1 MIDIKIEGIKYQL
14 PKLSEVSISRFVDY
28 LEFIDDYEPEEENKD
43 LVVWL
48 NYYTKHV
55 AFWTGAEEKLIRK
68 CKAEDIAGVYA
79 VHQNY
84 LAPVENTTF
93 NCFELS
99 GELYYLPQRFMQNS
113 TIEDFAEANEY
124 EKQLAD
130 VMNGQ
135 YKALPK
141 VAAVLC
147 RKEGEGF
154 DDYKVEERAKL
165 FESMLNADDLFQ
177 VGFFLLRQSEK
188 LQKDLQIYTTS
199 QTLAALKQV
208 SKI

>member
-48 NYYTKHV
+48 NYYTKHI
-55 AFWTGAEEKLIRK
+55 AFWTDAEEKLIRK

-99 GELYYLPQRFMQNS
+99 GEIYYLPQRFMQNS

>member
-14 PKLSEVSISRFVDY
+14 PKLSEISISRFVDY
-28 LEFIDDYEPEEENKD
+28 LEFIDDYEPEEDNKD

-48 NYYTKHV
+48 NYYTKHI

-99 GELYYLPQRFMQNS
+99 GEIYYLPQRFMQNS

-154 DDYKVEERAKL
+154 DDYKVEERAEL
-165 FESMLNADDLFQ
+165 FESKMNADDLFQ
-177 VGFFLLRQSEK
+177 VGFFLQRQSEK

-208 SKI
+208 SKT

>member
-14 PKLSEVSISRFVDY
+14 PKLSEISISRFVDY
-28 LEFIDDYEPEEENKD
+28 LEFIDDYEPEEDNKD

-48 NYYTKHV
+48 NYYTKHI

>member
-14 PKLSEVSISRFVDY
+14 PKLSEISISRFVDY

-48 NYYTKHV
+48 NYYTKHI

-99 GELYYLPQRFMQNS
+99 GEIYYLPQRFMQNS

>member
-154 DDYKVEERAKL
+154 DDYKVEERAAL
-165 FESMLNADDLFQ
+165 FESKMNADDLFQ
-177 VGFFLLRQSEK
+177 VGFFLQRQSEK

-208 SKI
+208 SKT

>member
-1 MIDIKIEGIKYQL
+1 MIDIKIDGIKYQL
-14 PKLSEVSISRFVDY
+14 PKLSEISISRFVDY
-28 LEFIDDYEPEEENKD
+28 LEFIDKYEPEEENKD
-43 LVVWL
+43 FVVWL
-48 NYYTKHV
+48 NYYTKHI
-55 AFWTGAEEKLIRK
+55 AFWTGAEEKLVRR
-68 CKAEDIAGVYA
+68 CKAEDIAGVFA

-141 VAAVLC
+141 IAAVLC

-165 FESMLNADDLFQ
+165 FESMMNADDLFQ

-199 QTLAALKQV
+199 QTLAALKQA

>member
-43 LVVWL
+43 LVIWL
-48 NYYTKHV
+48 NYYTKHI

-99 GELYYLPQRFMQNS
+99 GEIYYLPQRFMQNS

>member
-14 PKLSEVSISRFVDY
+14 PKLSEININRLIEY
-28 LEFIDDYEPEEENKD
+28 LEFLDDNEPGEDAQPKA
-43 LVVWL
+43 WL
-48 NYYTKHV
+48 MFYAKYI

-99 GELYYLPQRFMQNS
+99 GEIYYLPQRFMQNS
-113 TIEDFAEANEY
+113 TIEDFAEASEY

-130 VMNGQ
+130 VLNGQ

-199 QTLAALKQV
+199 QTLAQLKQE
-208 SKI
+208 SKT

>member
-14 PKLSEVSISRFVDY
+14 PKLSEISISRFVDY
-28 LEFIDDYEPEEENKD
+28 LEFIDDYEPEEDNKD

-48 NYYTKHV
+48 NYYTKHI

-99 GELYYLPQRFMQNS
+99 GEIYYLPQRFMQNS

>member
-14 PKLSEVSISRFVDY
+14 PKLSEISISRFVDY

-48 NYYTKHV
+48 NYYTKHIS
-55 AFWTGAEEKLIRK
+55 FWTGAEEKLIRK

-99 GELYYLPQRFMQNS
+99 GEIYYLPQRFMQNS

>member
-28 LEFIDDYEPEEENKD
+28 LEFIDDYEPEEDNKD

-48 NYYTKHV
+48 NYYTKHIS
-55 AFWTGAEEKLIRK
+55 FWTGAEEKLIRK

-99 GELYYLPQRFMQNS
+99 GEIYYLPQRFMQNS

-147 RKEGEGF
+147 RKKGEGF

>member
-14 PKLSEVSISRFVDY
+14 PKLSEISISRFVDY
-28 LEFIDDYEPEEENKD
+28 LEFIDDYEPEEDNKD

-48 NYYTKHV
+48 NYYTKHI

-199 QTLAALKQV
+199 QTLAALKQE
-208 SKI
+208 SKT

>member
-14 PKLSEVSISRFVDY
+14 PKLSEVSISRFIDY

-48 NYYTKHV
+48 NYYTKHI

-99 GELYYLPQRFMQNS
+99 GEIYYLPQRFMQNS

-188 LQKDLQIYTTS
+188 LQKDLQIYMTS

>member
-48 NYYTKHV
+48 NYYTKHI

-99 GELYYLPQRFMQNS
+99 GEIYYLPQRFMQNS

>member
-14 PKLSEVSISRFVDY
+14 PKLSEISISRFVDY
-28 LEFIDDYEPEEENKD
+28 LEFIDDYEPEEDNKD

-48 NYYTKHV
+48 NYYTKHI
-55 AFWTGAEEKLIRK
+55 AFFTGAEEKLIRK

-99 GELYYLPQRFMQNS
+99 GEIYYLPQRFMQNS

>member
-14 PKLSEVSISRFVDY
+14 PKLSEVSISRFIDY
-28 LEFIDDYEPEEENKD
+28 LEFIDDYEPKEDNKD

-48 NYYTKHV
+48 NYYTKHI

-99 GELYYLPQRFMQNS
+99 GEIYYLPQRFMQNS

-188 LQKDLQIYTTS
+188 LQKDLQIYMTS

>member
-43 LVVWL
+43 WVVWL
-48 NYYTKHV
+48 NYYTKHI
-55 AFWTGAEEKLIRK
+55 AFFTGAEEKLIRK

-99 GELYYLPQRFMQNS
+99 GEIYYLPQRFMQNS

-188 LQKDLQIYTTS
+188 LQKDLQIYMTS

>member
-14 PKLSEVSISRFVDY
+14 PKLSEVSISRFIDY
-28 LEFIDDYEPEEENKD
+28 LEFIDDYEPKEDNKD

-48 NYYTKHV
+48 NYYTKHI

-99 GELYYLPQRFMQNS
+99 GEIYYLPQRFMQNS

>member
-14 PKLSEVSISRFVDY
+14 PKLSEISISRFVDY

-48 NYYTKHV
+48 NYYTKHI

-99 GELYYLPQRFMQNS
+99 GEIYYLPQRFMQNS

-188 LQKDLQIYTTS
+188 LQKDLQIYMTS

>member
-48 NYYTKHV
+48 NYYTKHI

-188 LQKDLQIYTTS
+188 LQKDLQIYMTS

>member
-28 LEFIDDYEPEEENKD
+28 LEFIDDYEPEEDNKD

-48 NYYTKHV
+48 NYYTKHI
-55 AFWTGAEEKLIRK
+55 AFFTGAEEKLIRK

-99 GELYYLPQRFMQNS
+99 GEIYYLPQRFMQNS

>member
-14 PKLSEVSISRFVDY
+14 PKLSEVSISRFIDY

-48 NYYTKHV
+48 NYYTKHI

-99 GELYYLPQRFMQNS
+99 GEIYYLPQRFMQNS

-208 SKI
+208 SRI

>member
-48 NYYTKHV
+48 NYYTKHI

-99 GELYYLPQRFMQNS
+99 GEIYYLPQRFMQNS

-188 LQKDLQIYTTS
+188 LQKDLQIYMTS